1 MLFNIRLQRQAFQ
14 NSGCW
19 EQNELAHMG
28 HASMYVEYS
37 LFVYILLYVDLNMML
52 SDMYCYIVWWIVIPY
67 RIQFDLQ
74 LFVYSHAPNI
84 L

>member
-1 MLFNIRLQRQAFQ
+1 MILQILDKQK
-14 NSGCW
+14 W
-19 EQNELAHMG
+19 YII
-28 HASMYVEYS
+28 YVHGRH
-37 LFVYILLYVDLNMML
+37 NMML
-52 SDMYCYIVWWIVIPY
+52 SDMYCYIVWWIVIPH